1 MVFIPFK
8 NLLCLIVQ
16 RNTYRYR
23 IALFGFF
30 GMYSMASF
38 TTFSLVI
45 LYRSLTLHPI
55 SVWKMKMSL
64 CISSCGVADRSALKI
79 LSLSSR
85 LI

>member
-30 GMYSMASF
+30 RYVFNGFVHHVQFGHSVQVAYSASYKC
-38 TTFSLVI
+38 LENEDVP
-45 LYRSLTLHPI
+45 LYLQLWS
-55 SVWKMKMSL
+55 
-64 CISSCGVADRSALKI
+64 G
-79 LSLSSR
+79 
-85 LI
+85 